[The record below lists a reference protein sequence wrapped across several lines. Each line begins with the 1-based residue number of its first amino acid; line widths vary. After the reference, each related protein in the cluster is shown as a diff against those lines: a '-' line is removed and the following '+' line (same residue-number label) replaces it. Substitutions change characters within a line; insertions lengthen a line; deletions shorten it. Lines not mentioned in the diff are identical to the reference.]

1 MKIHEIKNILDAE
14 ILCGEDKL
22 SDEISLACGCDLMS
36 DVLRFAKEDVVL
48 LTGLTN
54 IHVLKTAEMAN
65 IQYLVF
71 VRDKTPAVE
80 MVQEADELDMVIMK
94 TRLPLYEACGKLY
107 KEGLGDRFY
116 E

>member
-1 MKIHEIKNILDAE
+1 MKLFEIKDILGAQ

-22 SDEISLACGCDLMS
+22 GDEISLACGCDLMS

-65 IQYLVF
+65 IQCIVF
-71 VRDKTPAVE
+71 VRDKTPADE
-80 MVQEADELDMVIMK
+80 IVQEAQELNMVIMK
-94 TRLPLYEACGKLY
+94 TKLPLYEACGKLY
-107 KEGLGDRFY
+107 KEGLGDKLY